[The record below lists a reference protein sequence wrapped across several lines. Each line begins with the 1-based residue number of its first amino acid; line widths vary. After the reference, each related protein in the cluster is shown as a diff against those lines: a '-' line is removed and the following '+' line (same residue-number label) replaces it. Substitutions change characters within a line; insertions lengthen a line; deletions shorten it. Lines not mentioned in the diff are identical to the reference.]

1 MHRLFGVYR
10 MNDRDRKLD
19 CDALPAVEV
28 SDVLSELVRYEDIR
42 KKERYLHVE
51 KVPNAEESS

>member
-1 MHRLFGVYR
+1 

-19 CDALPAVEV
+19 CDALPVVEV
-28 SDVLSELVRYEDIR
+28 SDVLSKLVRYEDIR
-42 KKERYLHVE
+42 KKARYLHVE